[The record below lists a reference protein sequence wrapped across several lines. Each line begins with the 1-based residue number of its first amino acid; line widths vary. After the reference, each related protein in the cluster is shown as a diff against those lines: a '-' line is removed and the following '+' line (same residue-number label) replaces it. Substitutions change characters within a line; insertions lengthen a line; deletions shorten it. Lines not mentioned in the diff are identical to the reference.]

1 MICPNPQ
8 LQVQVEVN
16 SIFVTRFLTQGT
28 LMRVGLVGFVIADD
42 FVSFEASFGL
52 PQVPPRVIGV
62 LYWPRGYIWSIG
74 ESKGAGS
81 DLFSG
86 TPSPPL
92 ASHLPYLAT
101 NNFTLNRPGSP
112 DWS

>member
-1 MICPNPQ
+1 
-8 LQVQVEVN
+8 
-16 SIFVTRFLTQGT
+16 
-28 LMRVGLVGFVIADD
+28 MRVGLVGFVIADD

-52 PQVPPRVIGV
+52 RQVPTQG
-62 LYWPRGYIWSIG
+62 YWCPLLAGGSQGYIWSIG

>member
-1 MICPNPQ
+1 
-8 LQVQVEVN
+8 
-16 SIFVTRFLTQGT
+16 
-28 LMRVGLVGFVIADD
+28 MRVGLVGFVIADD

-52 PQVPPRVIGV
+52 PRSTHPGLLVSFIGRGVPGLHLVD
-62 LYWPRGYIWSIG
+62 RGI
-74 ESKGAGS
+74 KGAGS

-92 ASHLPYLAT
+92 APHIPYLAT

>member
-1 MICPNPQ
+1 
-8 LQVQVEVN
+8 
-16 SIFVTRFLTQGT
+16 
-28 LMRVGLVGFVIADD
+28 MRVGPVGFVIADD

-52 PQVPPRVIGV
+52 HQVPTQG
-62 LYWPRGYIWSIG
+62 YWCPLLAGGSQGYIWSIG

-92 ASHLPYLAT
+92 APHLPYLAT